1 MIEMIT
7 NSNMYLILGEYW
19 QNILYTDGFRMTGVA
34 MTLWLLILSA
44 VIGWVL
50 SVFLAVARS
59 SKKAYLR
66 MPVWTFTYLF
76 RGTPFYIQ
84 LLLIYNGV
92 IFLEIVKETSVL
104 KDFFRVGFN
113 CAMLALVLN
122 TAAYTTEIIA
132 GAIKNVGSGQI
143 EAAQAYGMS
152 RFQIYTRIILP
163 TALRTSLPSYGN
175 EVILLLHCTSLAFG
189 ATVPELFS
197 VIKQINAKYLDS
209 INIYILAGCIYL
221 VISYTLIALF
231 RIAEKRWLSYL
242 QPVSQH

>member
-1 MIEMIT
+1 MIDLIT
-7 NSNMYLILGEYW
+7 NNNMYLIISENW
-19 QNILYTDGFRMTGVA
+19 QNLLYTDGFKMTGVA
-34 MTLWLLILSA
+34 MTLWLLALSA

-50 SVFLAVARS
+50 SVFLAVARN
-59 SKKAYLR
+59 SKKFYLKY
-66 MPVWTFTYLF
+66 PVWTFTYLF

-92 IFLEIVKETSVL
+92 IFLEIVKETDMLRS
-104 KDFFRVGFN
+104 FFRIGFN
-113 CAMLALVLN
+113 CALVALILN

-132 GAIKNVGSGQI
+132 GAIKNVDGGQI

-152 RFQIYTRIILP
+152 RFQVYTRIILP

-189 ATVPELFS
+189 ATVPEFFS
-197 VIKQINAKYLDS
+197 VIRQLNAKYIDS
-209 INIYILAGCIYL
+209 LNIYIFAGCVYL

-231 RIAEKRWLSYL
+231 RMAEKRWLSYL
-242 QPVSQH
+242 QPNQNT